1 MKNYRIAFFTAD
13 WNYELVETTLY
24 GLKRFVD
31 EHENVSICVFDC
43 FGRDTDTAMD
53 RSEYNIFTLPDLTQF
68 DGLIVQGNQIVLG
81 AVREEIARRVQAT
94 GIPAV
99 SIDCPLKG
107 CTLLNID
114 NEKAQYEIADH
125 VIRKHGARR
134 VVYLTGIMDN
144 GCPEGKQRL
153 DGFLAACRDNGIPEQ
168 NIEVISCTWRTS
180 DGMDTA
186 DRWIA
191 SGKPLP
197 DAFICGNDEMAL
209 GMMERLE
216 DYGVRIPGDVIV
228 TGFDNISSAELS
240 TPRLS
245 TINRDY
251 ERLMYLAAESLIDR
265 IEGRDHRDVI
275 PFRHDVVTS
284 ESCGCPGT
292 VQSGYIRGRYFQQ
305 TRFLKN
311 FYMLQDSMA
320 EELLEAD
327 DLLELMDIVE
337 RNHSIFGCESVY
349 LCINDYYYEN
359 YDKMKWQ
366 HDGHTFGDEM
376 ILAACMVSG
385 AQTDSANRYAR
396 FPSRALLPGD
406 ILQRER
412 FLVFYPL
419 HYNTSS
425 IGYIALNG
433 ISEAAKLNLH
443 KSIFNFVEIAVENVR
458 KKGLL
463 RQLNDELDDL
473 YVRDAMTGFYNRFGL
488 ERYGQTVFDRFLA
501 SDGLAQIMF
510 IDMDDMKGIND
521 RFGHDMGDMAIR
533 VTADVLRQAC
543 DDGDFLMR
551 YGGDEFLLI
560 ASGREG
566 ALETQIQCAVEAC
579 QRRGDTPFRLS
590 LSIGIVRV
598 DRADKRTLDECIVAA
613 DALMYDV
620 KSQKKSR

>member
-1 MKNYRIAFFTAD
+1 MDKYRLAFFTAD

-43 FGRDTDTAMD
+43 FGKDEGTEKDK
-53 RSEYNIFTLPDLTQF
+53 SEYNIFNLADLKQF

-81 AVREEIARRVQAT
+81 SVREEISRRVVT
-94 GIPAV
+94 SGIPAV
-99 SIDCPLKG
+99 SIDCPMKG
-107 CTLLNID
+107 CALINID
-114 NEKAQYEIADH
+114 NEQAQYEITAH
-125 VIRKHGARR
+125 VIQRHEARR
-134 VVYLTGIMDN
+134 LVYLTGIMEN
-144 GCPEGKQRL
+144 GCPEGQQRM
-153 DGFLAACRDNGIPEQ
+153 DGFLSACRDNDIAESD
-168 NIEVISCTWRTS
+168 IEVIPCSWRTS
-180 DGMDTA
+180 DGAETVE
-186 DRWIA
+186 RWLA

-216 DYGVRIPGDVIV
+216 DHGFAIPRDVIV

-251 ERLMYLAAESLIDR
+251 EQLIYLAAETVINR
-265 IEGRDHRDVI
+265 IEGRDHRDE
-275 PFRHDVVTS
+275 VVCDHNLVAS
-284 ESCGCPGT
+284 ESCGCRGG
-292 VQSGYIRGRYFQQ
+292 VQSGYIRGRYFRQ
-305 TRFLKN
+305 TRFLKD
-311 FYMLQDSMA
+311 FYMFQDRMA
-320 EELLEAD
+320 EELLEAG

-337 RNHSIFGCESVY
+337 RNHSIFGCDSVY
-349 LCINDYYYEN
+349 LCINDYYYDN
-359 YDKMKWQ
+359 YDRKQWRNE
-366 HDGHTFGDEM
+366 GRTFGAEM
-376 ILAACMVSG
+376 ILAACMDGGEQPVR
-385 AQTDSANRYAR
+385 AHRYAR
-396 FPSRALLPGD
+396 FPTRSLLPGD
-406 ILQRER
+406 ILQKER

-433 ISEAAKLNLH
+433 ISQAAKLNLH

-463 RQLNDELDDL
+463 KELNDELDDL

-488 ERYGQTVFDRFLA
+488 ERYGQQVFERFLS
-501 SDGLAQIMF
+501 SDGLVQIMF

-521 RFGHDMGDMAIR
+521 RFGHEMGDMAIR
-533 VTADVLRQAC
+533 ATADVLRQASGS
-543 DDGDFLMR
+543 DDFLMR

-566 ALETQIQCAVEAC
+566 YLQANIESAVEA
-579 QRRGDTPFRLS
+579 RRDRTDTPFRLS

-598 DRADKRTLDECIVAA
+598 DRADPRTLDECIVAA
-613 DALMYDV
+613 DALMYDI
-620 KSQKKSR
+620 KNQKKKH